1 MKKRTISKMFLVCAA
16 AAVLASGC
24 AGGNKGTD
32 ATGAESAQS
41 TENENAAGAESAQS
55 AESVSDKAAE
65 NEKSGEVASGD
76 ETVEAKEVVEEGME
90 PVLADAL
97 KEGTYEVKVDSSSSM
112 FNVTKCELTV
122 KDGKMQAVMT
132 MSGSGYGKLYL
143 GKAEEAA
150 GAEESKT
157 IPAETAADGSC
168 TFTVPVEALDKGI
181 DCSAFSKKKEKWY
194 DREIVFRADSLPSEA
209 YAEGTI
215 VTAESLGL
223 KDGTYTVEVKMD
235 GGSGKVSVT
244 SPTHLTVKDGVVTAE
259 VIWSSPNY
267 DYMKV
272 DDVKYDR
279 IGQVGEGENSVFE
292 IPVAEFDRKL
302 AVLADTV
309 AMSQPHEI
317 SYTLTF
323 DSSSLKAEN

>member
-1 MKKRTISKMFLVCAA
+1 MMLAGM
-16 AAVLASGC
+16 AVTMLATGC
-24 AGGNKGTD
+24 AGGNKSDQSNESKTEQ
-32 ATGAESAQS
+32 AESTEAESAEES
-41 TENENAAGAESAQS
+41 SENAESA
-55 AESVSDKAAE
+55 D
-65 NEKSGEVASGD
+65 SGAVASGN
-76 ETVEAKEVVEEGME
+76 ETIEAKKVVEEGME
-90 PVLADAL
+90 PVSADLL

-112 FNVTKCELTV
+112 FTITKCELTV
-122 KDGKMQAVMT
+122 KDGAMQAVMT

-150 GAEESKT
+150 KAEESEM
-157 IPAETAADGSC
+157 IPAETAQDGSC

-209 YAEGTI
+209 YADGVV

-223 KDGTYTVEVKMD
+223 EDGTYTVEVKME
-235 GGSGKVSVT
+235 GGSGKVSVI
-244 SPTHLTVKDGVVTAE
+244 SPTHLTVKDGAATAE

-272 DDVKYDR
+272 DEVKYDR
-279 IGQVGEGENSVFE
+279 KGQVGDGENSAFE

-323 DSSSLKAEN
+323 DSSSLKQEN